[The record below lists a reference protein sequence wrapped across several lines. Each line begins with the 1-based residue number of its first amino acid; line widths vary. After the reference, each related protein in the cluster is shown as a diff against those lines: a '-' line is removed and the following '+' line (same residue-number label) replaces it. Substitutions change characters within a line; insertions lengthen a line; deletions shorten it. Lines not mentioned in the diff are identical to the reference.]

1 MAVVNQVPYDFTCC
15 EIGAGALTLTGT
27 QSISY
32 GNSVETEKIGGST
45 NEDIDATP
53 GMGHADDAEWS
64 MLESDYRALI
74 AFLGPGYMTL
84 QKRFPLSVS
93 YAFTGQALITDELQK
108 CRIIKD
114 AHDLQKGAA
123 GLTVSVTLQVMK
135 CLPGGINPHSTTA

>member
-27 QSISY
+27 QSMSY
-32 GNSVETEKIGGST
+32 GNSVESEKISGST

-53 GMGHADDAEWS
+53 GIGHADDCEWS

-74 AFLGPGYMTL
+74 AYLGAGYMTIA
-84 QKRFPLSVS
+84 KRFPISVS
-93 YAFTGQALITDELQK
+93 YAFTGQPLITDELQN
-108 CRIIKD
+108 CRIVKD

-135 CLPGGINPHSTTA
+135 CLPGGVNPHSTAA